1 MNGLTSH
8 IRLEQP
14 VMMWPI
20 FAQLRRGAGDPSHR
34 RVGDIHLRATRTP
47 AGPALIKI
55 IANGAQVSAR
65 AWGEE
70 CRVESGSIAA
80 TPGSGG

>member
-34 RVGDIHLRATRTP
+34 RVGDIHLRATY
-47 AGPALIKI
+47 
-55 IANGAQVSAR
+55 AR
-65 AWGEE
+65 
-70 CRVESGSIAA
+70 RSGLDQDHCEWR
-80 TPGSGG
+80 SGVRPSMG